1 MALLSSVKAALRRSP
16 AEEQPRTPAAV
27 NIQGEKSEKD
37 AATDDAAAV
46 NDGGESPVEHPAE
59 GMQRGVQEVEAV
71 TMSWTKMTLFAVFF
85 KYDHHT
91 SAAFSLPI

>member
-1 MALLSSVKAALRRSP
+1 MALLSSVKAALRRPP
-16 AEEQPRTPAAV
+16 AEEQPSTTAV

-37 AATDDAAAV
+37 AATDDAAAL
-46 NDGGESPVEHPAE
+46 NYGGESPAKHPAE

-85 KYDHHT
+85 KYDHRT
-91 SAAFSLPI
+91 PAPYLLSI